1 MAFVNIGVWE
11 ALRGGETSIPFQFE
25 NADGSYP
32 NLTGATG
39 KCRIKADES
48 AAAELAETEIDATK
62 SVPGTGYIVFTFG
75 PDVSGGE
82 LDFDAGYWAIGAE
95 IKESGKSTTHIAR
108 GTLHLFQNTTDV
120 T

>member
-11 ALRGGETSIPFQFE
+11 AIRGGETSIPFQFE

-32 NLTGATG
+32 DLTGATG
-39 KCRIKADES
+39 KCRVKADEK
-48 AAAELAETEIDATK
+48 ATAELAEAPIDSTK
-62 SVPGTGYIVFTFG
+62 SALNTAYVVFTFG

-82 LDFDAGYWAIGAE
+82 LDFDAGFWALGAE
-95 IKESGKSTTHIAR
+95 VKELGKSTAHVAR
-108 GTLHLFQNTTDV
+108 GTLHLQQNVTDI